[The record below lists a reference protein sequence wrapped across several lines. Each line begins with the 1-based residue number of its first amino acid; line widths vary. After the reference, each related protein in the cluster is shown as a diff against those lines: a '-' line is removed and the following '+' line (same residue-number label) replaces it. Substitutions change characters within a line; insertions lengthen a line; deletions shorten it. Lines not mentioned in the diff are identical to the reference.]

1 MLFYV
6 ERKCLVMRN
15 LVTVL
20 PLKSKLPGKFQR
32 FNAIEEGSKCWQ
44 IVGFQKIS
52 IKIKN
57 CKIFYEAQTASC
69 FKEIIQPPPTSNP
82 PPIR

>member
-57 CKIFYEAQTASC
+57 CKTFYEAQTASC